1 MNNDNTNR
9 GQLSSKSGSLTN
21 IDLSGLRLDPLALN
35 AIASILDYT
44 ESLIDPA
51 EKPKDIASLYN
62 LKNQIVRLKGQKGR
76 SGEGKIH
83 VGVSQL
89 RQAFNAHLGASQ
101 RTQGIS
107 KYLLL
112 FYAVECGLK
121 SVFLRRKNLRT
132 TNDIEDRTLLSEDGH
147 NLARWIN
154 EVGVPEREVGE
165 PPFFHLSKG
174 GANLDTEKAHQ
185 VWRYGVGMNSQD
197 ERVLVEWLEKICAW
211 IKENINR

>member
-1 MNNDNTNR
+1 M
-9 GQLSSKSGSLTN
+9 
-21 IDLSGLRLDPLALN
+21 AH
-35 AIASILDYT
+35 ILDYT

-51 EKPKDIASLYN
+51 EKPEDIASLYN
-62 LKNQIVRLKGQKGR
+62 LKNQLVRLKGQKSRRGD
-76 SGEGKIH
+76 GKIH

-89 RQAFNAHLGASQ
+89 RQAFNAHLVSAQ

-107 KYLLL
+107 KRLLL

-121 SVFLRRKNLRT
+121 SIFLRQRNLRT

-154 EVGVPEREVGE
+154 EVGVPEKELGE
-165 PPFFHLSKG
+165 PPFFHLAKG

-185 VWRYGVGMNSQD
+185 VWRHGVGMNSRD
-197 ERVLVEWLEKICAW
+197 ERLLVEWLEKICDW